1 MSTNNF
7 QLCPDVHDVKM
18 FLYRHPTDLR
28 KSYDT
33 LAALASTVLG
43 ENPLS
48 GALFVFL
55 NRPRNRVKI
64 LYYENGGYCLW
75 MKRLE
80 AGSFPLPPG
89 DGNKQQINA
98 GHLAMLLDGLKIV
111 KMKRFS
117 LKLACKTRN

>member
-1 MSTNNF
+1 MFPSIGNAKIF
-7 QLCPDVHDVKM
+7 LC
-18 FLYRHPTDLR
+18 RQATDMR

-33 LAALASTVLG
+33 LAALASSVLD
-43 ENPLS
+43 EDPLS

-55 NRPRNRVKI
+55 NRPRNRIKI
-64 LYYENGGYCLW
+64 LYYESGGYCLW

-89 DGNKQQINA
+89 DGKKQLIDP
-98 GHLAMLLDGLKIV
+98 GTLAMLLDGLKVI

-117 LKLACKTRN
+117 LHNS

>member
-1 MSTNNF
+1 MFPDTSKVRIF
-7 QLCPDVHDVKM
+7 LC
-18 FLYRHPTDLR
+18 RQPTDLR

-55 NRPRNRVKI
+55 NRPRNRIKI
-64 LYYENGGYCLW
+64 LYYEKGGYCLW

-80 AGSFPLPPG
+80 AGSFPLPSG
-89 DGNKQQINA
+89 AGNKQQING

-117 LKLACKTRN
+117 LK

>member
-1 MSTNNF
+1 MFPSIKNTKIF
-7 QLCPDVHDVKM
+7 LC
-18 FLYRHPTDLR
+18 RQPTDMR

-33 LAALASTVLG
+33 LAALASSEL
-43 ENPLS
+43 EEDPLS

-64 LYYENGGYCLW
+64 LYYESGGFCLW

-80 AGSFPLPPG
+80 AGSFPLPLG
-89 DGNKQQINA
+89 EGRKQEINA
-98 GHLAMLLDGLKIV
+98 VHLAMLLDGLKIV

-117 LKLACKTRN
+117 RRSD

>member
-1 MSTNNF
+1 MFPGIGN
-7 QLCPDVHDVKM
+7 VKI
-18 FLYRHPTDLR
+18 FLYRLPTDMR
-28 KSYDT
+28 RSYDT
-33 LAALASTVLG
+33 LAAMASGELG
-43 ENPLS
+43 EVPTS

-64 LYYENGGYCLW
+64 LYYETGGFCLW

-89 DGNKQQINA
+89 DGKKQLIDS
-98 GHLAMLLDGLKIV
+98 GTLAMLLDGLKVI

-117 LKLACKTRN
+117 L

>member
-1 MSTNNF
+1 MFPSIGDTKIF
-7 QLCPDVHDVKM
+7 LCRQPADM
-18 FLYRHPTDLR
+18 R

-33 LAALASTVLG
+33 LAALATCELE

-55 NRPRNRVKI
+55 NRPRNRIKI
-64 LYYENGGYCLW
+64 LYYESGGYCLW

-89 DGNKQQINA
+89 DGKKQLIDR
-98 GHLAMLLDGLKIV
+98 GTLAMLLDGLKIV

-117 LKLACKTRN
+117 LQNN

>member
-48 GALFVFL
+48 GALFVFFKSTAQPGEDIVL
-55 NRPRNRVKI
+55 RKWRV
-64 LYYENGGYCLW
+64 LLMDEAVGSRVVSRC
-75 MKRLE
+75 RL
-80 AGSFPLPPG
+80 ATATSSKSMPG
-89 DGNKQQINA
+89 IWRCCSTD
-98 GHLAMLLDGLKIV
+98 
-111 KMKRFS
+111 
-117 LKLACKTRN
+117 

>member
-1 MSTNNF
+1 MFPDISKVRIF
-7 QLCPDVHDVKM
+7 LCRKPI
-18 FLYRHPTDLR
+18 DLR

-33 LAALASTVLG
+33 LAALTSSVLN
-43 ENPLS
+43 EDPLS

-55 NRPRNRVKI
+55 NRPRNRIKI
-64 LYYENGGYCLW
+64 LYYEDGGYCLW

-89 DGNKQQINA
+89 DGNKQEINV

-117 LKLACKTRN
+117 LK

>member
-1 MSTNNF
+1 MFPSLGNA
-7 QLCPDVHDVKM
+7 KI
-18 FLYRHPTDLR
+18 FLYRYPADMR

-33 LAALASTVLG
+33 LAGMAATELG
-43 ENPLS
+43 EDPLS

-64 LYYENGGYCLW
+64 LYFETGGYCIW

-89 DGNKQQINA
+89 DGKKQVIDK
-98 GHLAMLLDGLKIV
+98 GTLAMLLDGLKIV

-117 LKLACKTRN
+117 LRNN

>member
-1 MSTNNF
+1 
-7 QLCPDVHDVKM
+7 M
-18 FLYRHPTDLR
+18 FPSIGDTKIFFCRQPTDMR

-33 LAALASTVLG
+33 LAALATGELG

-55 NRPRNRVKI
+55 NRPRNRIKI
-64 LYYENGGYCLW
+64 LYYESGGYCLW

-89 DGNKQQINA
+89 DGKKQLIDR
-98 GHLAMLLDGLKIV
+98 GTLAMLLDGLKIV

-117 LKLACKTRN
+117 LQNN

>member
-1 MSTNNF
+1 MFPSIGDTKIF
-7 QLCPDVHDVKM
+7 LC
-18 FLYRHPTDLR
+18 RQPTDMR

-33 LAALASTVLG
+33 LAALATGELE

-55 NRPRNRVKI
+55 NRPRNRIKI
-64 LYYENGGYCLW
+64 LYYESGGYCLW

-80 AGSFPLPPG
+80 CGSFPLPPG
-89 DGNKQQINA
+89 DGKKQLIDR
-98 GHLAMLLDGLKIV
+98 GTLAMLLDGLKIV

-117 LKLACKTRN
+117 LQNN